1 MSLKNCDFNNE
12 DERDSVGKIFANAME
27 TLAEED

>member
-12 DERDSVGKIFANAME
+12 DERDNVGKIYSNAID
-27 TLAEED
+27 TLSEED